1 MSLLGKGI
9 EARRGRR
16 VVASHA
22 IARASFLAAGVF
34 AAVAVG
40 WAVWVVWRGDS
51 WWGPLHTFLAGTV
64 LLAIAGATQM
74 FTITWSAAP
83 APPAVLARTQRWTL
97 VAGVAL
103 VLVGMASD
111 VGWVIVTGAVL
122 AIVGLGLLA
131 LSLWSAVRNS
141 LLRRFDLSAR
151 FYMLAI
157 AAGVIG
163 ISLGGIMGA
172 EAAGQSFLD
181 IRLVHSHLNLV
192 GLVGFTI
199 VGTLPTILPTF
210 AHHKAVSGI
219 EAKVSWWLA
228 VLAAVLIGSGLF
240 VGGTGVGI
248 GTALAG
254 VALFLILAGVL
265 VRLGKR
271 GFEGGLPYLQVTV
284 GSVWLGTWAIVEGI
298 RITSGWTPE
307 HFSEW
312 TAAVVIAGV
321 GQVLLG
327 SLAYLLP
334 VLAGPAPR
342 LGRNFARTH
351 SRPWLPLGLANVG
364 AVALLAGFPV
374 VAFAAVAAWVVDFG
388 VRLAIME
395 WGSGN
400 KGGGEQNDHDRDE
413 TAGDSDG
420 PGSPD

>member
-1 MSLLGKGI
+1 MSLLGKGT

-34 AAVAVG
+34 AAVAAG

-83 APPAVLARTQRWTL
+83 APPAVLSRTQRWTL

-103 VLVGMASD
+103 VLVGMVSEIR
-111 VGWVIVTGAVL
+111 WVIVTGAAL
-122 AIVGLGLLA
+122 AMVGLGLLA

-151 FYMLAI
+151 FYMLAL
-157 AAGVIG
+157 AAGVTG
-163 ISLGGIMGA
+163 VALGGIMGA
-172 EAAGQSFLD
+172 EVAGQSFLD

-210 AHHKAVSGI
+210 AHHKAVSGA
-219 EAKVSWWLA
+219 EAKVAWWLA

-240 VGGTGVGI
+240 TGGTGVGI
-248 GTALAG
+248 GTAVAG

-265 VRLGKR
+265 LRLGRR
-271 GFEGGLPYLQVTV
+271 GLEGGLPYLQVAV
-284 GSVWLGTWAIVEGI
+284 GSVWLGAWAAIEGI
-298 RITSGWTPE
+298 GLISGWIPGP
-307 HFSEW
+307 FSAW
-312 TAAVVIAGV
+312 TAAVVVAGV

-351 SRPWLPLGLANVG
+351 SRPWLPLGLANLG
-364 AVALLAGFPV
+364 AVALLVGFPV
-374 VAFAAVAAWVVDFG
+374 IAFVAIAAWVADFG
-388 VRLAIME
+388 IRLATME

-400 KGGGEQNDHDRDE
+400 EGGGEQHDNNRDE
-413 TAGDSDG
+413 TAGDPDSA
-420 PGSPD
+420 GSPG

>member
-1 MSLLGKGI
+1 MSLFGKGL

-16 VVASHA
+16 VVASHS
-22 IARASFLAAGVF
+22 IARASFRAAGVF
-34 AAVAVG
+34 GVVAVG
-40 WAVWVVWRGDS
+40 WAVWVVWQGAS

-97 VAGVAL
+97 IAGVAL
-103 VLVGMASD
+103 VLVGMAFEI
-111 VGWVIVTGAVL
+111 GWVIVTGAGL

-151 FYMLAI
+151 FYMLAL
-157 AAGVIG
+157 ASGVIG
-163 ISLGGIMGA
+163 ISLGGVMGG
-172 EAAGQSFLD
+172 EVAGDSFLD
-181 IRLVHSHLNLV
+181 VRLVHSHLNLV

-228 VLAAVLIGSGLF
+228 VVAALLIGSGLF
-240 VGGTGVGI
+240 VGGAGVGT
-248 GTALAG
+248 GTVVAG

-265 VRLGKR
+265 LRLGRR

-284 GSVWLGTWAIVEGI
+284 GSVWLGAWAVIEGI
-298 RITSGWTPE
+298 GLISGWIPE
-307 HFSEW
+307 HFSQW

-334 VLAGPAPR
+334 VLAGPPPR
-342 LGRNFARTH
+342 LGRNFTRTH
-351 SRPWLPLGLANVG
+351 SRPWLPLGLANLG
-364 AVALLAGFPV
+364 AVALLVGFPV
-374 VAFAAVAAWVVDFG
+374 IAGVGIAAWVADFG
-388 VRLAIME
+388 VRLATME
-395 WGSGN
+395 WSSGN
-400 KGGGEQNDHDRDE
+400 EGGGEQHDNDRDE
-413 TAGDSDG
+413 TAGDADG
-420 PGSPD
+420 AGSSG

>member
-1 MSLLGKGI
+1 M
-9 EARRGRR
+9 
-16 VVASHA
+16 ASHA
-22 IARASFLAAGVF
+22 IARAAFRAAGVF
-34 AAVAVG
+34 AVVAIG
-40 WAVWVVWRGDS
+40 WAVWVVWQGAS

-83 APPAVLARTQRWTL
+83 APPAVLSRTQRWTL

-111 VGWVIVTGAVL
+111 TGWMIVTGAVF

-151 FYMLAI
+151 FYVLAL
-157 AAGVIG
+157 AAGVTG
-163 ISLGGIMGA
+163 ISLGGVMGGGM
-172 EAAGQSFLD
+172 AGGSFLD
-181 IRLVHSHLNLV
+181 VRLVHSHLNLV

-228 VLAAVLIGSGLF
+228 VLAAVLIGSGLI
-240 VGGTGVGI
+240 VGGAGVGV
-248 GTALAG
+248 GTVVAG
-254 VALFLILAGVL
+254 SALFLILAGVL
-265 VRLGKR
+265 LRLGKR
-271 GFEGGLPYLQVTV
+271 GLEGGLPYLQVAI
-284 GSVWLGTWAIVEGI
+284 GSVWLGAWAVVEGI
-298 RITSGWTPE
+298 RLISGWIPE

-351 SRPWLPLGLANVG
+351 SRPWLPLGLANLG
-364 AVALLAGFPV
+364 AVALLIGFPV
-374 VAFAAVAAWVVDFG
+374 IAGVAIAAWVVDFG
-388 VRLAIME
+388 ARLATME
-395 WGSGN
+395 WGSRNEGR
-400 KGGGEQNDHDRDE
+400 GEQDDNHRDE
-413 TAGDSDG
+413 PPGDAEG
-420 PGSPD
+420 AGSPG

>member
-1 MSLLGKGI
+1 MSFLRKGM

-16 VVASHA
+16 VGATHT
-22 IARASFLAAGVF
+22 IARTSFLVAGAF

-40 WAVWVVWRGDS
+40 WAVWVVWRGGS
-51 WWGPLHTFLAGTV
+51 WWGPLHSFLAGTV

-83 APPAVLARTQRWTL
+83 APPAVLSRTQRWTL

-103 VLVGMASD
+103 VLAGMAFEI
-111 VGWVIVTGAVL
+111 GWVIVTGAVL
-122 AIVGLGLLA
+122 AIVGLALLA
-131 LSLWSAVRNS
+131 LTLWSAVRNS

-151 FYMLAI
+151 FYMLAL
-157 AAGVIG
+157 AAGVTG

-172 EAAGQSFLD
+172 EVAGQSFLD

-210 AHHKAVSGI
+210 AHHKAVSGV

-228 VLAAVLIGSGLF
+228 VVAAVFIGSGL
-240 VGGTGVGI
+240 VIGGTGVGI

-254 VALFLILAGVL
+254 VSLFLILTGVL
-265 VRLGKR
+265 VRLRRR
-271 GFEGGLPYLQVTV
+271 GFEGGLPYFQVAI
-284 GSVWLGTWAIVEGI
+284 GSTWLGAWAVIEGI
-298 RITSGWTPE
+298 GLMSGWIPE
-307 HFSEW
+307 RFSEW

-334 VLAGPAPR
+334 VLAGPAPQ

-351 SRPWLPLGLANVG
+351 SRPWLPLGLANLG
-364 AVALLAGFPV
+364 AVVLLVGIPVIAG
-374 VAFAAVAAWVVDFG
+374 VAIAAWVADFA
-388 VRLAIME
+388 VRLATME

-400 KGGGEQNDHDRDE
+400 KGGGQQHNNDRDE
-413 TAGDSDG
+413 TAGDADG
-420 PGSPD
+420 PGSPG